1 MTHMTSNMQID
12 VANYR
17 MLANGSRK
25 LRHPILFLKWSNLTT
40 ITAFSCPNPNFSLFP
55 LVYPNIFCTFAI
67 KYIPA
72 YFMKTDNLK
81 QYIEDLNQQYKTGSA
96 REHAYRPALK
106 VLMQSLLPKMV
117 VTNEPAH
124 VDCGAPDYMVSRE
137 KDHLPVFFIEAKD
150 LNDADL
156 DGRSKT
162 GHKEQFDRYK
172 QALDRIIFTDYLDF
186 HLYEHGELFSTVRIA
201 EVSGNKIVGK
211 PDAEEDFLA
220 MVDHLATSEIQ
231 RITSAAQLAKIMAGK
246 ARLLA
251 NIIETAMNEDAES
264 YENDNLHGQYQ
275 AFKDVLIQELKIS
288 DFADIYAQTIAYGMF
303 AARLHDD
310 TPEDFSREEAAR
322 LIPKTNPFLRQ
333 IFNNLAGNDLDDRI
347 AWVVDDLVTVFKAA
361 NLQKIMKTY
370 SSGKRHHDPMIH
382 FYEDFL
388 SEYNPKLRKS
398 KGVWY
403 TPQPVVSFIV
413 RAVDEILQKE
423 FGLAEG
429 LADYS
434 MIEKDVVVEQSRDRR
449 TTDGMKHEKRKFH
462 RVQILDPATGTGTF
476 LAEVVNQIYDR
487 YRDQQ
492 GIWQQYVEQHLLP
505 RLNGFEI
512 LMASY
517 AVAHLKLD
525 MLLSETGYQ
534 HKSDKRLHVYLTN
547 SLEECN
553 NEPRTLFSQ
562 WLSREAAEAN
572 VIKRD
577 RPVMVVI
584 GNPPYSGESQNKGKW
599 IMSLMDA
606 YKKEPG
612 GRVPLNERNPKWL
625 NDDYVK
631 FIRLA
636 QNYIEK
642 KGEGIIGFINPHGY
656 LDNPTF
662 RGMRWNLLKT
672 FDKIYTIDLHGNS
685 KKKETCPDGSKDEN
699 VFDIM
704 QGVSINLFVKTGKKG
719 KDELGKVYHKDLYG
733 VRQQKYDFLDGATIE
748 SVGYEEI
755 LPKAPMYF
763 FVPKDFGLEE
773 EYNNGINVLDL
784 FSLTN
789 VGVVTAND
797 KVLIN
802 QECNSLYKKVRDFYN
817 IEISDSCIN
826 EITYRPFDNQ
836 YIYYDT
842 KLVERSRDKF
852 MSHMRHEDNL
862 ALLIGRQGQVCG
874 NNRWNLVYIAKGIVD
889 FNVFYRG
896 GGNVFPLYLYKKNMG
911 KEERI
916 VNFNKELYD
925 NIAQGLTYLPC
936 YDDNLLVDPIS
947 EYNGVLYPQDLFDY
961 IYAVLHSP
969 SYRERY
975 KEFLKIDFPRIPYP
989 TDWEKFRDLSEK
1001 GEELRQLHL
1010 MEDLPSKTGVTFPVA
1025 GSLQVDC
1032 YRWEN
1037 NRVYINAEQ
1046 YFEGVSESAWNFYIG
1061 GYQPAQKWLK
1071 DRKGMTLCMED
1082 VLHYQR
1088 IIYVLQQTE
1097 RIMQEIDK

>member
-1 MTHMTSNMQID
+1 MDIKEYISTVNQK
-12 VANYR
+12 YR
-17 MLANGSRK
+17 AGNA
-25 LRHPILFLKWSNLTT
+25 T
-40 ITAFSCPNPNFSLFP
+40 
-55 LVYPNIFCTFAI
+55 
-67 KYIPA
+67 
-72 YFMKTDNLK
+72 
-81 QYIEDLNQQYKTGSA
+81 
-96 REHAYRPALK
+96 EHSYRGALEQ
-106 VLMQSLLPKMV
+106 LMQTLLPKLRIV
-117 VTNEPAH
+117 NEPKR
-124 VDCGAPDYMVSRE
+124 VKCGAPDYIASR
-137 KDHLPVFFIEAKD
+137 KDGMPVFYIEAKD
-150 LNDADL
+150 IGDNDL
-156 DGRSKT
+156 DGRNPH
-162 GHKEQFDRYK
+162 GHKEQFTRYK
-172 QALDRIIFTDYLDF
+172 QALDYIIFTDYLDF
-186 HLYEHGELFSTVRIA
+186 HLYEHGEFVDSVRIA
-201 EVSGNKIVGK
+201 EVKGDKIV
-211 PDAEEDFLA
+211 AINENEEKFLNLIEHVGNNA
-220 MVDHLATSEIQ
+220 IQ
-231 RITSAAQLAKIMAGK
+231 RITSASRLAKLMAGK
-246 ARLLA
+246 ARLLE
-251 NIIETAMNEDAES
+251 NIIEQAMNDDTENYA
-264 YENDNLHGQYQ
+264 NDNLRGQYN
-275 AFKDVLIQELKIS
+275 AFKEVLIQELKPS

-310 TPEDFSREEAAR
+310 TPEDFSREEAAK

-333 IFNNLAGNDLDDRI
+333 IFNNLAGNDLDERI
-347 AWVVDDLVTVFKAA
+347 AWVVDDLVTVFLASD
-361 NLQKIMKTY
+361 LQKIMKAY
-370 SSGKRHHDPMIH
+370 GEDKRHHDPMIH

-403 TPQPVVSFIV
+403 TPQPVVGFIV

-423 FGLAEG
+423 FNLLEG

-434 MIEKDVVVEQSRDRR
+434 TIEKDVAVEQSYDGR
-449 TTDGMKHEKRKFH
+449 TKDGMKHAMKRFH

-534 HKSDKRLHVYLTN
+534 HQSEKRLHVYLTN
-547 SLEECN
+547 SLEESN
-553 NEPRTLFSQ
+553 NEPRTLFAQ

-577 RPVMVVI
+577 CPVMVVI

-599 IMSLMDA
+599 IMSLMED

-612 GRVPLNERNPKWL
+612 GKQPLDERNPKWL

-636 QNYIEK
+636 QHYIEK

-733 VRQQKYDFLDGATIE
+733 LRQQKYDVLNDARIE
-748 SVGYEEI
+748 KIGYKEVQ
-755 LPKAPMYF
+755 PKAPMYF
-763 FVPKDFGLEE
+763 FVPKDFELEE
-773 EYNNGINVLDL
+773 EYNKGFKVNEL
-784 FSLTN
+784 FKIYN
-789 VGVVTAND
+789 VGVVTSNDAALVNSDANTLRNNVERINTKDYD
-797 KVLIN
+797 KGL
-802 QECNSLYKKVRDFYN
+802 ECKFA
-817 IEISDSCIN
+817 
-826 EITYRPFDNQ
+826 YRALDNR
-836 YIYYDT
+836 ILYYDEG
-842 KLVERSRDKF
+842 LIERARKDI
-852 MSHMRHEDNL
+852 MGH
-862 ALLIGRQGQVCG
+862 LLTPG
-874 NNRWNLVYIAKGIVD
+874 NIAMVVGKQCVDDWKYAFITDSVTNFNYIATAGRLGAG
-889 FNVFYRG
+889 Y
-896 GGNVFPLYLYKKNMG
+896 VFPLYLYKENLG
-911 KEERI
+911 KKERI
-916 VNFNKELYD
+916 VNLNKELYD
-925 NIAQGLTYLPC
+925 RIAKGLNYLPC
-936 YDDNLLVDPIS
+936 YDDNVLIDPIS
-947 EYNGVLYPQDLFDY
+947 DYNGVLYPQALFDY

-989 TDWEKFRDLSEK
+989 TDWEKFRDLAEL

-1032 YRWEN
+1032 YRWQD

-1046 YFEGVSESAWNFYIG
+1046 YFDGVPESAWNFYIG

-1071 DRKGMTLCMED
+1071 DRKGMTLSFED
-1082 VLHYQR
+1082 VKHYGR

-1097 RIMQEIDK
+1097 RIMQEIDDIVMNKAYNS

>member
-1 MTHMTSNMQID
+1 MKID
-12 VANYR
+12 
-17 MLANGSRK
+17 S
-25 LRHPILFLKWSNLTT
+25 
-40 ITAFSCPNPNFSLFP
+40 
-55 LVYPNIFCTFAI
+55 
-67 KYIPA
+67 
-72 YFMKTDNLK
+72 LK
-81 QYIEDLNQQYKTGSA
+81 QYIDELNKQYKTGIA
-96 REHAYRPALK
+96 REHSYRPALK
-106 VLMQSLLPKMV
+106 DLLQSLLPKMV

-124 VDCGAPDYMVSRE
+124 FECGAPDYIIHRE
-137 KDHLPVFFIEAKD
+137 KDHLPVFFVEAKD
-150 LNDADL
+150 VNDNDL
-156 DGRSKT
+156 DGRNKN

-172 QALDRIIFTDYLDF
+172 QALDYIIFTDYLDF
-186 HLYEHGELFSTVRIA
+186 HLYEHGEFRDSVRIA
-201 EVSGNKIVGK
+201 EIKGDKIVGISE
-211 PDAEEDFLA
+211 AEDKFINIIQ
-220 MVDHLATSEIQ
+220 HLGSSAIQ
-231 RITSAAQLAKIMAGK
+231 RITSAPRLAKLMAGK

-251 NIIETAMNEDAES
+251 KIIESAMNDETQS
-264 YENDNLHGQYQ
+264 YENDNLRGQYN
-275 AFKDVLIQELKIS
+275 AFKEVLIQELKKEE
-288 DFADIYAQTIAYGMF
+288 FADIYAQTIAYGMF

-333 IFNNLAGNDLDDRI
+333 IFNNLAGNDLDERI
-347 AWVVDDLVTVFKAA
+347 AWVVDDLVTVFQAT
-361 NLQKIMKTY
+361 NLQKIMASY
-370 SSGKRHHDPMIH
+370 SRDKLHHDPMIH

-403 TPQPVVSFIV
+403 TPQPVVGFIV

-423 FGLAEG
+423 FGLPEG

-434 MIEKDVVVEQSRDRR
+434 MIEREVAVEQSRDRR

-487 YRDQQ
+487 YRDNQ

-517 AVAHLKLD
+517 AVAHIKLD
-525 MLLSETGYQ
+525 MLLGETGYRHQ
-534 HKSDKRLHVYLTN
+534 TDKRLHVYLTN
-547 SLEECN
+547 SLEESN
-553 NEPRTLFSQ
+553 NEPRTLFAQ
-562 WLSREAAEAN
+562 WLSREATEAN

-577 RPVMVVI
+577 YPVMVMI

-599 IMSLMDA
+599 IMSLMES

-612 GRVPLNERNPKWL
+612 GKSQLNERNPKWL

-636 QNYIEK
+636 QDYIEK
-642 KGEGIIGFINPHGY
+642 NGEGIIGFINPHGY

-704 QGVSINLFVKTGKKG
+704 QGVSINLFVKTGKKS

-733 VRQQKYDFLDGATIE
+733 LRQNKYDFLDEATIE
-748 SVGYEEI
+748 SVGYKE
-755 LPKAPMYF
+755 LQPKEPMYF
-763 FVPKDFGLEE
+763 FVPKDFELQE
-773 EYNNGINVLDL
+773 EYDNGFKIDEL
-784 FSLTN
+784 FKVSS
-789 VGVVTAND
+789 VSVVTAND
-797 KVLIN
+797 SVLVDIN
-802 QECNSLYKKVRDFYN
+802 ENSLLKKVNEAFGNADKSFIERYN
-817 IEISDSCIN
+817 
-826 EITYRPFDNQ
+826 YRPFDNR
-836 YIYYDT
+836 YIYYDIQ
-842 KLVERSRDKF
+842 KIERPRETT
-852 MSHMRHEDNL
+852 MRHMKKPNIAILTCRQL
-862 ALLIGRQGQVCG
+862 AG
-874 NNRWNLVYIAKGIVD
+874 NEWLHVSVADGIVD
-889 FNVFYRG
+889 DCRVSSKTKERG
-896 GGNVFPLYLYKKNMG
+896 YVFPLYIYKENMG
-911 KEERI
+911 KEECI

-925 NIAQGLTYLPC
+925 NIAKGLNYLPC
-936 YDDNLLVDPIS
+936 YDDNVRVDPIS
-947 EYNGVLYPQDLFDY
+947 VYNGVLYPQDLFDY
-961 IYAVLHSP
+961 IYAMLHSP

-989 TDWEKFRDLSEK
+989 TNWEKFRDLVEK

-1010 MEDLPSKTGVTFPVA
+1010 MEDLPNSTGVSFPVA
-1025 GSLQVDC
+1025 GSIQVDC
-1032 YRWEN
+1032 YRWDN
-1037 NRVYINAEQ
+1037 NRVYINSEQ
-1046 YFEGVSESAWNFYIG
+1046 YFEGVPESAWNFYIG

-1071 DRKGMTLCMED
+1071 DRKGMTLSFED
-1082 VLHYQR
+1082 VKHYQH

-1097 RIMQEIDK
+1097 QIMKEIDVIMTDV

>member
-1 MTHMTSNMQID
+1 MDLKEYISTVNQKFRAGNATEHT
-12 VANYR
+12 YR
-17 MLANGSRK
+17 GVLE
-25 LRHPILFLKWSNLTT
+25 
-40 ITAFSCPNPNFSLFP
+40 
-55 LVYPNIFCTFAI
+55 
-67 KYIPA
+67 
-72 YFMKTDNLK
+72 
-81 QYIEDLNQQYKTGSA
+81 Q
-96 REHAYRPALK
+96 
-106 VLMQSLLPKMV
+106 LMQSLLPKLRIV
-117 VTNEPAH
+117 NEPKREK
-124 VDCGAPDYMVSRE
+124 CGAPDYIASR
-137 KDHLPVFFIEAKD
+137 KDGMPVFYIEAKD
-150 LNDADL
+150 IGDNDL
-156 DGRSKT
+156 DGRNPH
-162 GHKEQFDRYK
+162 GHKEQFTRYK
-172 QALDRIIFTDYLDF
+172 QALDYIIFTDYLDF
-186 HLYEHGELFSTVRIA
+186 HLYEHGEFIDSVRIA
-201 EVSGNKIVGK
+201 EVKGDKVVAINENEEKFLNLIEHVGSN
-211 PDAEEDFLA
+211 A
-220 MVDHLATSEIQ
+220 IQ
-231 RITSAAQLAKIMAGK
+231 SITSASRLAKLMAGK
-246 ARLLA
+246 ARLLE
-251 NIIETAMNEDAES
+251 NIIEQAMNDDTES
-264 YENDNLHGQYQ
+264 YANKNLRGQYQ
-275 AFKDVLIQELKIS
+275 AFKDVLIQELKPE

-303 AARLHDD
+303 AARLHDE
-310 TPEDFSREEAAR
+310 TPDDFSREEAAR

-333 IFNNLAGNDLDDRI
+333 IFNNLAGNDLDERI
-347 AWVVDDLVTVFKAA
+347 AWVVDDLVTVFRAT
-361 NLQKIMKTY
+361 NLQKIMASY
-370 SSGKRHHDPMIH
+370 SRDKLHHDPMIH

-403 TPQPVVSFIV
+403 TPQPVVGFIV
-413 RAVDEILQKE
+413 RAVDEILQKD
-423 FGLAEG
+423 FGLPEG

-434 MIEKDVVVEQSRDRR
+434 MIEREVAVEQSRDKR

-487 YRDQQ
+487 YRDNQ

-517 AVAHLKLD
+517 AVAHIKLD

-534 HKSDKRLHVYLTN
+534 HNTDKRLHVYLTN
-547 SLEECN
+547 SLEESN
-553 NEPRTLFSQ
+553 NEPRTLFAQ
-562 WLSREAAEAN
+562 WLSQEATEAN

-577 RPVMVVI
+577 YPVMVMI

-599 IMSLMDA
+599 IMSLMES

-612 GRVPLNERNPKWL
+612 GKSQLNERNPKWL

-636 QNYIEK
+636 QDYIENN
-642 KGEGIIGFINPHGY
+642 GEGIIGFINPHGY

-704 QGVSINLFVKTGKKG
+704 QGVSINLFVKTGKKA

-733 VRQQKYDFLDGATIE
+733 LRQSKYDFLDEATIE
-748 SVGYEEI
+748 SIGYEEI
-755 LPKAPMYF
+755 TPKAPMYF

-773 EYNNGINVLDL
+773 EYNSGINVLDL

-797 KVLIN
+797 KVLIG
-802 QECNSLYKKVRDFYN
+802 QEPNTLCTNVGDHYN
-817 IEISDSCIN
+817 IETTDSCIN
-826 EITYRPFDNQ
+826 NITYRPFDNQ

-842 KLVERSRDKF
+842 KLVERSREKI
-852 MSHMRHEDNL
+852 MSQMRHEENI
-862 ALLIGRQGQVCG
+862 ALLVGRQGQVCG
-874 NNRWNLVYIAKGIVD
+874 NNIWNLVYIAKGIVD

-896 GGNVFPLYLYKKNMG
+896 GGNVFPLYLYKENMG
-911 KEERI
+911 VDERI
-916 VNFNKELYD
+916 VNFNKDMYD
-925 NIAQGLTYLPC
+925 KIAKGLNYLPC
-936 YDDNLLVDPIS
+936 YDDNVLVDPTS

-989 TDWEKFRDLSEK
+989 TDWEKFRDLAEK

-1010 MEDLPSKTGVTFPVA
+1010 MEGLPNSTGVSFPVA

-1037 NRVYINAEQ
+1037 NRVYINSEQ
-1046 YFEGVSESAWNFYIG
+1046 YFEGVPESAWSFYIG

-1071 DRKGMTLCMED
+1071 DRKGLTLTFED
-1082 VLHYQR
+1082 VKHYQQ

-1097 RIMQEIDK
+1097 RIMQEIDCINKV

>member
-1 MTHMTSNMQID
+1 MD
-12 VANYR
+12 
-17 MLANGSRK
+17 
-25 LRHPILFLKWSNLTT
+25 
-40 ITAFSCPNPNFSLFP
+40 
-55 LVYPNIFCTFAI
+55 
-67 KYIPA
+67 
-72 YFMKTDNLK
+72 LK
-81 QYIEDLNQQYKTGSA
+81 QYIGELNQQYKTGLA
-96 REHAYRPALK
+96 REHSYRPALK
-106 VLMQSLLPKMV
+106 DYMQSLLPKMV

-124 VDCGAPDYMVSRE
+124 FECGAPDYIISRE
-137 KDHLPVFFIEAKD
+137 KDHLPVFFVEAKD
-150 LNDADL
+150 INDSDL
-156 DGRSKT
+156 DGRNKN

-172 QALDRIIFTDYLDF
+172 QALDYIIFTDYLDF
-186 HLYEHGELFSTVRIA
+186 HLYEHGEPVENVRIA
-201 EVSGNKIVGK
+201 EVRGDKIVSI
-211 PDAEEDFLA
+211 PEAEDKFVG
-220 MVDHLATSEIQ
+220 MIQHLGGSAIQ
-231 RITSAAQLAKIMAGK
+231 RITSASKLAKLMAGK

-251 NIIETAMNEDAES
+251 NIIETAMNDETQS
-264 YENDNLHGQYQ
+264 YENDNLHGQYN

-310 TPEDFSREEAAR
+310 TPEDFSREEAAK

-333 IFNNLAGNDLDDRI
+333 IFNNLAGNDLDERI
-347 AWVVDDLVTVFKAA
+347 AWVVDDLVTVFQAT
-361 NLQKIMKTY
+361 NIQNIMKTY
-370 SSGKRHHDPMIH
+370 VQDKRHHDPMIH

-403 TPQPVVSFIV
+403 TPQPVVGFIV

-423 FGLAEG
+423 FGLADG

-434 MIEKDVVVEQSRDRR
+434 MIEREVAVEQSRDKR
-449 TTDGMKHEKRKFH
+449 TSDGMKHEKRRFH

-517 AVAHLKLD
+517 AVAHIKLD

-534 HKSDKRLHVYLTN
+534 HKTDKRLHVYLTN
-547 SLEECN
+547 SLEESN
-553 NEPRTLFSQ
+553 NEPRTLFAQ
-562 WLSREAAEAN
+562 WLSREATEAN

-577 RPVMVVI
+577 YPVMVVI
-584 GNPPYSGESQNKGKW
+584 GNPPYNGESQNKGKW
-599 IMSLMDA
+599 IMSLMED

-612 GRVPLNERNPKWL
+612 GKQPLDERNPKWL

-636 QNYIEK
+636 QYYIEK

-672 FDKIYTIDLHGNS
+672 FDKIYTIDLHGNG

-704 QGVSINLFVKTGKKG
+704 QGVSINLFVKTGRKD

-733 VRQQKYDFLDGATIE
+733 LRQQKYDFLDGTTLE
-748 SVGYEEI
+748 NVGYEEMK
-755 LPKAPMYF
+755 PMAPMYF
-763 FVPKDFGLEE
+763 FVPKNFDLQE
-773 EYNNGINVLDL
+773 EYDKGFKVDEL
-784 FSLTN
+784 FSQNSMGVTTGHDKELVSFRPFNTGSN
-789 VGVVTAND
+789 V
-797 KVLIN
+797 
-802 QECNSLYKKVRDFYN
+802 EYY
-817 IEISDSCIN
+817 
-826 EITYRPFDNQ
+826 YRPFDKLWLD
-836 YIYYDT
+836 YDLG
-842 KLVERSRDKF
+842 KVVRPREAIMKHLRKDNMSLCLIKVNSSVDGIFKVLVTSGITDKTLL
-852 MSHMRHEDNL
+852 SSKDNT
-862 ALLIGRQGQVCG
+862 
-874 NNRWNLVYIAKGIVD
+874 
-889 FNVFYRG
+889 
-896 GGNVFPLYLYKKNMG
+896 NVFPLYIYKENMG
-911 KEERI
+911 KEECI
-916 VNFNKELYD
+916 VNFNTEIYER
-925 NIAQGLTYLPC
+925 IAKGLNYYACAESNVLI
-936 YDDNLLVDPIS
+936 DPTS
-947 EYNGVLYPQDLFDY
+947 DYNGVLYPQDLFDY

-989 TDWEKFRDLSEK
+989 TDWEKFRDLAEQ

-1010 MEDLPSKTGVTFPVA
+1010 MEELPSKTGVTFPVA

-1032 YRWEN
+1032 YRWQD

-1046 YFEGVSESAWNFYIG
+1046 YFDGVPESAWNFYIG

-1071 DRKGMTLCMED
+1071 DRKGMTLSFED
-1082 VLHYQR
+1082 VKHYGR

-1097 RIMQEIDK
+1097 RIMQEIDEIIKID

>member
-1 MTHMTSNMQID
+1 MTDELKLYID
-12 VANYR
+12 
-17 MLANGSRK
+17 
-25 LRHPILFLKWSNLTT
+25 
-40 ITAFSCPNPNFSLFP
+40 
-55 LVYPNIFCTFAI
+55 
-67 KYIPA
+67 
-72 YFMKTDNLK
+72 
-81 QYIEDLNQQYKTGSA
+81 ELNKQYKTGIA
-96 REHAYRPALK
+96 REHSYRPALK
-106 VLMQSLLPKMV
+106 DLLQSLLPKMV

-124 VDCGAPDYMVSRE
+124 FECGAPDYIVSRE
-137 KDHLPVFFIEAKD
+137 KDHLPIFFVEAKD
-150 LNDADL
+150 VNDNDL
-156 DGRSKT
+156 DGRNKN

-172 QALDRIIFTDYLDF
+172 QALDHIIFTDYLDF
-186 HLYEHGELFSTVRIA
+186 HLYEQGEFVDSVRIA
-201 EVSGNKIVGK
+201 EIKGDKIVFIAE
-211 PDAEEDFLA
+211 AEEKFLS
-220 MVDHLATSEIQ
+220 MIQHLAASSIQ
-231 RITSAAQLAKIMAGK
+231 RITSAPRLAKLMAAK

-251 NIIETAMNEDAES
+251 NIIETAMNDETITI
-264 YENDNLHGQYQ
+264 ENDNLQGQYN
-275 AFKDVLIQELKIS
+275 AFKDVLIQELKKE

-333 IFNNLAGNDLDDRI
+333 IFNNLAGNDLDERI
-347 AWVVDDLVTVFKAA
+347 SWVVDDLATVFLATDLKKLMA
-361 NLQKIMKTY
+361 NY
-370 SSGKRHHDPMIH
+370 SRDKQHHDPMIH

-388 SEYNPKLRKS
+388 AEYSPKLRKS

-403 TPQPVVSFIV
+403 TPQPVVGFIV

-423 FGLAEG
+423 FGLSEG

-434 MIEKDVVVEQSRDRR
+434 MIEREVAVEQSRDGR
-449 TTDGMKHEKRKFH
+449 TKDGLKHAPKRFH

-487 YRDQQ
+487 YRDNQ
-492 GIWQQYVEQHLLP
+492 GVWQQYVEQHLLP
-505 RLNGFEI
+505 RLHGFEI

-534 HKSDKRLHVYLTN
+534 HQSEKRLHVYLTN
-547 SLEECN
+547 SLEESN
-553 NEPRTLFSQ
+553 NEPRTLFAQ

-577 RPVMVVI
+577 CPVMVVI

-599 IMSLMDA
+599 IMSLMED

-612 GRVPLNERNPKWL
+612 GKQPLDERNPKWL

-636 QNYIEK
+636 QHYVEK

-685 KKKETCPDGSKDEN
+685 KKKEICPDGSKDEN

-704 QGVSINLFVKTGKKG
+704 QGVSINLFVKTGKKD

-733 VRQQKYDFLDGATIE
+733 LRQQKYDFLDGASIDNI
-748 SVGYEEI
+748 GYVEI
-755 LPKAPMYF
+755 VPQSPMYF
-763 FVPKDFGLEE
+763 FVPKNFGLQE
-773 EYNNGINVLDL
+773 EYDKGFKVDDL
-784 FSLTN
+784 FSQNSMGVTTGHDKELVSFHPFDTDSN
-789 VGVVTAND
+789 V
-797 KVLIN
+797 
-802 QECNSLYKKVRDFYN
+802 EYY
-817 IEISDSCIN
+817 
-826 EITYRPFDNQ
+826 YRPFDKLWLD
-836 YIYYDT
+836 YDLSKVVRPREAIMKHLRKENT
-842 KLVERSRDKF
+842 SLCLIKVNSSVDGLFKVLVTSGITDKTLL
-852 MSHMRHEDNL
+852 SSKDNTN
-862 ALLIGRQGQVCG
+862 I
-874 NNRWNLVYIAKGIVD
+874 
-889 FNVFYRG
+889 
-896 GGNVFPLYLYKKNMG
+896 FPLYVYKENMG
-911 KEERI
+911 QEERI

-925 NIAQGLTYLPC
+925 KIAKGLNYLPC
-936 YDDNLLVDPIS
+936 YDDNLLVDPTS
-947 EYNGVLYPQDLFDY
+947 EYNGVLYPQALFDY

-989 TDWEKFRDLSEK
+989 TDWEKFRDLAEK

-1010 MEDLPSKTGVTFPVA
+1010 MEDLPSKTGITFPVA
-1025 GSLQVDC
+1025 GTLQVDC
-1032 YRWEN
+1032 YRWQD

-1046 YFEGVSESAWNFYIG
+1046 YFDGVPESAWSFFIG

-1071 DRKGMTLCMED
+1071 DRKGMTLGFED
-1082 VLHYQR
+1082 VKHYQR

-1097 RIMQEIDK
+1097 RLMQEIDEITDNAN

>member
-1 MTHMTSNMQID
+1 MDLKEYISTVNQKFRAGNATEHS
-12 VANYR
+12 YR
-17 MLANGSRK
+17 G
-25 LRHPILFLKWSNLTT
+25 
-40 ITAFSCPNPNFSLFP
+40 
-55 LVYPNIFCTFAI
+55 
-67 KYIPA
+67 
-72 YFMKTDNLK
+72 
-81 QYIEDLNQQYKTGSA
+81 
-96 REHAYRPALK
+96 ALEQ
-106 VLMQSLLPKMV
+106 LMQTLLPKLRIV
-117 VTNEPAH
+117 NEPKR
-124 VDCGAPDYMVSRE
+124 VKCGAPDYIASR
-137 KDHLPVFFIEAKD
+137 KDGMPVFYIEAKD
-150 LNDADL
+150 IGDNDL
-156 DGRSKT
+156 DGRNPH
-162 GHKEQFDRYK
+162 GHKEQFTRYK
-172 QALDRIIFTDYLDF
+172 QALDYIIFTDYLDF
-186 HLYEHGELFSTVRIA
+186 HLYEHGEFVDSVRIA
-201 EVSGNKIVGK
+201 EVKGDKIV
-211 PDAEEDFLA
+211 PINENEEKFLNLIEHVGNNA
-220 MVDHLATSEIQ
+220 IQ
-231 RITSAAQLAKIMAGK
+231 RITSASRLAKLMAGK
-246 ARLLA
+246 ARLLE
-251 NIIETAMNEDAES
+251 NIIEQAMNDDTES
-264 YENDNLHGQYQ
+264 YANDNLRGQYN
-275 AFKDVLIQELKIS
+275 AFKDVLIQELKPS

-303 AARLHDD
+303 AARLHDE
-310 TPEDFSREEAAR
+310 TPEDFSREEAAK

-333 IFNNLAGNDLDDRI
+333 IFNNLAGNDLDERI
-347 AWVVDDLVTVFKAA
+347 AWVVDDLVTVFQAT
-361 NLQKIMKTY
+361 NLKKIMASYVRDKL
-370 SSGKRHHDPMIH
+370 HHDPMIH

-403 TPQPVVSFIV
+403 TPQPVVGFIV

-423 FGLAEG
+423 FNLPEG

-434 MIEKDVVVEQSRDRR
+434 TIEKDVAVEQSYDGR
-449 TTDGMKHEKRKFH
+449 TKDGMKHAMKRFH

-534 HKSDKRLHVYLTN
+534 HQSEKRLHVYLTN
-547 SLEECN
+547 SLEESN
-553 NEPRTLFSQ
+553 NEPRTLFAQ

-577 RPVMVVI
+577 CPVMVVI

-599 IMSLMDA
+599 IMSLMED

-612 GRVPLNERNPKWL
+612 GKQPLDERNPKWL

-636 QNYIEK
+636 QHYIEK

-672 FDKIYTIDLHGNS
+672 FDMIYTIDLHGNS
-685 KKKETCPDGSKDEN
+685 KKKEACPDGSKDEN

-733 VRQQKYDFLDGATIE
+733 LRQQKYDFLDGATLGN
-748 SVGYEEI
+748 VGYEEMS
-755 LPKAPMYF
+755 PKAPMYF

-773 EYNNGINVLDL
+773 EYNKGFKVNEL
-784 FSLTN
+784 FNIFN
-789 VGVVTAND
+789 VGVVTSNDAALVNSDANKLRNNVERISTKDYD
-797 KVLIN
+797 KGL
-802 QECNSLYKKVRDFYN
+802 ECKFA
-817 IEISDSCIN
+817 
-826 EITYRPFDNQ
+826 YRALDNR
-836 YIYYDT
+836 ILYYDEG
-842 KLVERSRDKF
+842 LIERARKDI
-852 MSHMRHEDNL
+852 MGH
-862 ALLIGRQGQVCG
+862 LLTPG
-874 NNRWNLVYIAKGIVD
+874 NIAMVVGKQCVDDWKYAFITDSVTNFNYIATAGRLGAG
-889 FNVFYRG
+889 Y
-896 GGNVFPLYLYKKNMG
+896 VFPLYVYKANMG
-911 KEERI
+911 QEERV

-925 NIAQGLTYLPC
+925 RIAQGLNYLPC
-936 YDDNLLVDPIS
+936 YDDNILVDPTS

-989 TDWEKFRDLSEK
+989 TDWERFRDLVEK

-1010 MEDLPSKTGVTFPVA
+1010 MEDMPSKTGITFPVA

-1032 YRWEN
+1032 YRWQE

-1046 YFEGVSESAWNFYIG
+1046 YFDGVPESAWQFYIG

-1071 DRKGMTLCMED
+1071 DRKGLTLSFED
-1082 VLHYQR
+1082 VKHYGH
-1088 IIYVLQQTE
+1088 IIYVLQQTK
-1097 RIMQEIDK
+1097 RIMQEIDDIVMN

>member
-1 MTHMTSNMQID
+1 
-12 VANYR
+12 

-40 ITAFSCPNPNFSLFP
+40 ITAFSCPNPNFYPFP
-55 LVYPNIFCTFAI
+55 LANTKTFCTFAI

-81 QYIEDLNQQYKTGSA
+81 QYIEDLNQQFKTGSA

-361 NLQKIMKTY
+361 NLQKIMKSY

-434 MIEKDVVVEQSRDRR
+434 MIEKEVVVEQSRDGR
-449 TTDGMKHEKRKFH
+449 TKDGMKHEKRKFH

-525 MLLSETGYQ
+525 MLLSQTGYQ

-577 RPVMVVI
+577 RPVMVMI
-584 GNPPYSGESQNKGKW
+584 GNPPYSISSQNNGKW
-599 IMSLMDA
+599 ITNLIAD
-606 YKKEPG
+606 YKKD
-612 GRVPLNERNPKWL
+612 LNEKNIQPL
-625 NDDYVK
+625 SDDYIK
-631 FIRLA
+631 FIRLG
-636 QNYIEK
+636 QYYVEK
-642 KGEGIIGFINPHGY
+642 NGEGVLGYITNSSFVDGIIHRQMRKSIAKSFDMVFIVN
-656 LDNPTF
+656 
-662 RGMRWNLLKT
+662 
-672 FDKIYTIDLHGNS
+672 LHGDS
-685 KKKETCPDGSKDEN
+685 KKHEVAPDGSKDEN

-704 QGVSINLFVKTGKKG
+704 QGVSINIFIKTGNKT
-719 KDELGKVYHKDLYG
+719 KDELSRVFYTDLYG
-733 VRQQKYDFLDGATIE
+733 TRENKYDALNTLNISHPE
-748 SVGYEEI
+748 WKELNLE
-755 LPKAPMYF
+755 APYYF
-763 FVPKDFGLEE
+763 FVPKDFSLQEKYEKGFRTDELFIK
-773 EYNNGINVLDL
+773 YNNGIESGKDEFFFGYHEQDYKNFINSCFNEKERYSKELVFRDTDNFRL
-784 FSLTN
+784 LTN
-789 VGVVTAND
+789 FMNASYD
-797 KVLIN
+797 
-802 QECNSLYKKVRDFYN
+802 NSKIIRVN
-817 IEISDSCIN
+817 
-826 EITYRPFDNQ
+826 YRPFDIR
-836 YIYYDT
+836 YCYYDPAIQRRPAYDIM
-842 KLVERSRDKF
+842 KNMFNE
-852 MSHMRHEDNL
+852 NI
-862 ALLIGRQGQVCG
+862 ALLVPRQVNDSFHHVFISDTPTNC
-874 NNRWNLVYIAKGIVD
+874 NLTGTAKKFGSAPI
-889 FNVFYRG
+889 
-896 GGNVFPLYLYKKNMG
+896 FPLYIYKENMG
-911 KEERI
+911 KEEKI
-916 VNFNKELYD
+916 PNFNTKILSQIEKALD
-925 NIAQGLTYLPC
+925 EQ
-936 YDDNLLVDPIS
+936 V
-947 EYNGVLYPQDLFDY
+947 EPQELFDY
-961 IYAVLHSP
+961 IYAILHSP

-989 TDWEKFRDLSEK
+989 TDATRYHDLAKK
-1001 GEELRQLHL
+1001 GAELRKLHL
-1010 MEDLPSKTGVTFPVA
+1010 MENLPNSVGVSFPVM
-1025 GSLQVDC
+1025 GTMQVDC
-1032 YRWEN
+1032 YRWED
-1037 NRVYINAEQ
+1037 NRVYINNEQ
-1046 YFEGVSESAWNFYIG
+1046 YFGNVPEQAWNFYIG